1 MKKILLFITFIINI
15 LGCEESTAQSKLL
28 SVNDFEKLINTDKT
42 VQLVDVRTPQEVAQ
56 GHLANAININI
67 ADADFQAEMGKLDK
81 SKPIAVYCGVGG
93 RSGRAAKILTE
104 MGFKKVYDL
113 QGGITAWN
121 AAGKATAK

>member
-28 SVNDFEKLINTDKT
+28 SVNDFEKLIKTDKT

-67 ADADFQAEMGKLDK
+67 ADADFQAKMGKLDK

-93 RSGRAAKILTE
+93 RSGRAAKMLTD
-104 MGFKKVYDL
+104 MGFKKVFDM
-113 QGGITAWN
+113 QGGMTAWN
-121 AAGKATAK
+121 AAGKATVK